1 MQSKDMNENMQKE
14 QAKAIADIANAT
26 LDNKKG
32 MDVTTLAVGDQTI
45 LADYFVLA
53 TGTSNTHVRALADE
67 VEFQLKEQLGVAP
80 NHIEGASG
88 NAWTLLDYGCVVIHI
103 FTSQARDF
111 YKLERLWNG
120 AEVIKAQ
127 EDEEDA
133 E

>member
-1 MQSKDMNENMQKE
+1 MNETMQKE
-14 QAKAIADIANAT
+14 NAKAIAELASAT

-32 MDVTTLAVGDQTI
+32 LDVTVLEVGDQTI

-67 VEFQLKEQLGVAP
+67 VEFKLKEELGVEP
-80 NHIEGASG
+80 NHIEGSSG
-88 NAWTLLDYGCVVIHI
+88 NAWTLLDYGCVVINI
-103 FTSQARDF
+103 FTAQAREF

-120 AEVIKAQ
+120 NEVKLGGS
-127 EDEEDA
+127 EE

>member
-1 MQSKDMNENMQKE
+1 MNENTQKE
-14 QAKAIADIANAT
+14 MAKAIADLAYST

-32 MDVTTLAVGDQTI
+32 LDVTTLEVGSQTI

-67 VEFQLKEQLGVAP
+67 VEFQLKEQLGVVP
-80 NHIEGASG
+80 NHVEGASG
-88 NAWTLLDYGCVVIHI
+88 NAWTLLDYGCVVINI

-120 AEVIKAQ
+120 AEVISNNSEA
-127 EDEEDA
+127 EE
-133 E
+133 

>member
-1 MQSKDMNENMQKE
+1 MNENNQKE
-14 QAKAIADIANAT
+14 MAKAIADLAYST

-32 MDVTTLAVGDQTI
+32 LDVTALQVGNQTI

-67 VEFQLKEQLGVAP
+67 VEFQLKEQLGIVP
-80 NHIEGASG
+80 NHIEGSTG
-88 NAWTLLDYGCVVIHI
+88 NAWTLLDYGCVVINI
-103 FTSQARDF
+103 FTSQAREF

-120 AEVIKAQ
+120 AEVISNNS
-127 EDEEDA
+127 EE

>member
-1 MQSKDMNENMQKE
+1 MDDKKQKE
-14 QAKAIADIANAT
+14 LAKSIADLAYTT

-32 MDVTTLAVGDQTI
+32 LDVTALEVGSQTI

-67 VEFQLKEQLGVAP
+67 VEFQLKEQLGVEP
-80 NHIEGASG
+80 NHIEGAAG
-88 NAWTLLDYGCVVIHI
+88 NAWTLLDYGSVVVNV

-120 AEVIKAQ
+120 AEVITPDS
-127 EDEEDA
+127 EDEE
-133 E
+133 

>member
-1 MQSKDMNENMQKE
+1 MKEDIMQKE
-14 QAKAIADIANAT
+14 RAKAIAEFAVNT

-32 MDVTTLAVGDQTI
+32 MDVKMLAVGDQTV

-67 VEFQLKEQLGVAP
+67 VEFKLKEELQVEP
-80 NHIEGASG
+80 SHIEGASG
-88 NAWTLLDYGCVVIHI
+88 NAWTLLDYGCVVINI

-120 AEVIKAQ
+120 NEIKT
-127 EDEEDA
+127 EGNDEQ
-133 E
+133 

>member
-1 MQSKDMNENMQKE
+1 MKEDMIQKE
-14 QAKAIADIANAT
+14 KAKAIAELAFAT

-32 MDVTTLAVGDQTI
+32 IDVTAMEVTEQTV
-45 LADYFVLA
+45 LADYFVIA

-67 VEFQLKEQLGVAP
+67 VEFKLKEELGVEP

-88 NAWTLLDYGCVVIHI
+88 NAWTLLDYGCVVIHV

-120 AEVIKAQ
+120 SQRISGN
-127 EDEEDA
+127 EEQ
-133 E
+133 